1 MATARRTKKRNVW
14 IWGGAAVAVVLVFY
28 IVHLATRTTLPI
40 RAAEVERSSLKSTT
54 STNGKVEPV
63 SFFEAHAPYPGVVKA
78 IYAHEGDK
86 VTEGK
91 LLLQLDDTDARSKLA
106 TAIAALR
113 GAQASY
119 EAMMKGGTQEER
131 LSLNGDLTKTQM
143 DRDQAQRD
151 VAALEKLQAQGA
163 ASAAEVAAAKGRLE
177 AANDSLALL
186 EKKKSGRYDAP
197 DIAHAKAA
205 LDDAQAGYAAAQEV
219 VNQANVKAP
228 FTGTVYSI
236 PVSKSEFVQTGD
248 KLLQMADLTR
258 IQVRAY
264 FDEPEIAKIR
274 EGMPIT
280 IRWDATPDKEWR
292 GHVERVPSTVITY
305 GTRNVG
311 QVLISI
317 DDADSNL
324 LPNTNV
330 TVTVTKSST
339 ENALNVPRD
348 ALHTEQGKS
357 YVYRVINGKLRRTPV
372 TVGALNLTQVEITS
386 GLHEGETVALGTTN
400 GQPVSQGAAVEIVR

>member
-1 MATARRTKKRNVW
+1 MATARTTKNRNVW
-14 IWGGAAVAVVLVFY
+14 IWSGAAIAVALVFY
-28 IVHLATRTTLPI
+28 VVHLATRTTLPI

-91 LLLQLDDTDARSKLA
+91 LLLQLDDSDARSKLA

-131 LSLNGDLTKTQM
+131 LSLNSDLTKTQM

-163 ASAAEVAAAKGRLE
+163 ASAAEVASAKGRLE
-177 AANDSLALL
+177 AANNSLALL
-186 EKKKSGRYDAP
+186 EKKKTGRYDST
-197 DIAHAKAA
+197 DIAHAKAT

-228 FTGTVYSI
+228 FAGTVYSI
-236 PVSKSEFVQTGD
+236 PVSKSEYVQTGD
-248 KLLQMADLTR
+248 KLLQMADLTKM
-258 IQVRAY
+258 QVRAY

-274 EGMPIT
+274 EGMPIV
-280 IRWDATPDKEWR
+280 IRWDALQDKQWH
-292 GHVERVPSTVITY
+292 GHVERVPSTIITY

-317 DDADSNL
+317 DDAKGDL

-330 TVTVTKSST
+330 TVAVTTS
-339 ENALNVPRD
+339 NVADALNIPRD
-348 ALHTEQGKS
+348 ALHTEEGKS
-357 YVYRVINGKLRRTPV
+357 YVYRVMNGRLRRTPV
-372 TVGALNLTQVEITS
+372 TVAALNLTQVQITS

-400 GQPVSQGAAVEIVR
+400 GQPVSEGVAVEIVR

>member
-1 MATARRTKKRNVW
+1 MATARTTKNRNLY

-28 IVHLATRTTLPI
+28 FVHLATRTTLPI

-54 STNGKVEPV
+54 STNGKVEPE
-63 SFFEAHAPYPGVVKA
+63 SSFEAHAPFPGVVKA
-78 IYAHEGDK
+78 VYVREGDK
-86 VTEGK
+86 VTPGK
-91 LLLQLDDTDARSKLA
+91 LLLQMDDTDARSKLA

-119 EAMMKGGTQEER
+119 DATMKGGTQEER

-186 EKKKSGRYDAP
+186 EKKKTGRYDST
-197 DIAHAKAA
+197 DVAHAKAT

-228 FTGTVYSI
+228 FAGTVYSI
-236 PVSKSEFVQTGD
+236 PIAKSEFVQTGD
-248 KLLQMADLTR
+248 KLLQMADLTKMN
-258 IQVRAY
+258 VRAY
-264 FDEPEIAKIR
+264 FDEPEIGKIG

-280 IRWDATPDKEWR
+280 IRWDAMPDKEWH
-292 GHVERVPSTVITY
+292 GHVERVPSTIYTL

-311 QVLISI
+311 QALISI
-317 DDADSNL
+317 DDADGNL

-330 TVTVTKSST
+330 TVTVTTSNISD
-339 ENALNVPRD
+339 ALNVPRD

-357 YVYRVINGKLRRTPV
+357 YVYRVINGRLRRTAV
-372 TVGALNLTQVEITS
+372 TVNALNLTQVEITS
-386 GLHEGETVALGTTN
+386 GLKEGETVSLGTTN
-400 GQPVSQGAAVEIVR
+400 GQPVSEGVAVEIVR